1 MIDTIVTS
9 ECCRII
15 ELPKIMD
22 PRGNLTFVEGGRHI
36 PFTIRRAFWIYDV
49 PGGEMRGGHAYHRNR
64 EIIIAVSGSL
74 DVEVN
79 NGSSIKRYQLNRSYY
94 GLYLPPLH
102 WRTLVNFSTNSLCLI
117 LASEAFDENDYLR
130 DGEEFAR
137 VRRD

>member
-9 ECCRII
+9 ECCRIL

-79 NGSSIKRYQLNRSYY
+79 NGSNIKRYQLNRSYY
-94 GLYLPPLH
+94 GLYLPSLH

-130 DGEEFAR
+130 DCAEFDR
-137 VRRD
+137 IRRD